1 MLILGLTS
9 DNHVRCGLFSL
20 LEQGYSILIWYRL
33 RGKDAWFHLG
43 ASNLKNFLVI
53 VGNFFDA
60 TLYVIVRFGVSLK
73 WVLYS
78 HTI

>member
-20 LEQGYSILIWYRL
+20 LEQGYSILIWKS
-33 RGKDAWFHLG
+33 KDAWFHLG
-43 ASNLKNFLVI
+43 ASDLKKFLVI

-60 TLYVIVRFGVSLK
+60 TLYIIVRFGVSLK
-73 WVLYS
+73 
-78 HTI
+78 

>member
-1 MLILGLTS
+1 MLGFTWVPAIEKL
-9 DNHVRCGLFSL
+9 
-20 LEQGYSILIWYRL
+20 
-33 RGKDAWFHLG
+33 
-43 ASNLKNFLVI
+43 LVI